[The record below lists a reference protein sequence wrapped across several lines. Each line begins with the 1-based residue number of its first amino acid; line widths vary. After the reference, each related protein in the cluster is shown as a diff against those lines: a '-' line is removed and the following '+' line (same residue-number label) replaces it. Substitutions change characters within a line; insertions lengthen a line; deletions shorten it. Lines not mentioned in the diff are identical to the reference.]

1 MRGIKLALSEKE
13 RNELRAYKKAGGYSL
28 RAFNRASILLF
39 LDKGVS
45 STEIERLLEVDRSTI
60 WRTRKRYLAFGL
72 ESALAEAPRPGQ
84 PKKYTTAHE
93 AELIAL
99 ACSPAPKGRRR
110 WTIRLLVSVLHRQ
123 KGFETITYASVR
135 TLLKKTT

>member
-1 MRGIKLALSEKE
+1 MRGISLELSKKE
-13 RNELRAYKKAGGYSL
+13 RAKLRTYKKAGGYSL
-28 RAFNRASILLF
+28 RGFNRASILLF

-45 STEIERLLEVDRSTI
+45 SAEIERLLEVDRSTI
-60 WRTRKRYLAFGL
+60 WRTHKRYLEVGL
-72 ESALAEAPRPGQ
+72 EAALAEVPRPGQ

-93 AELIAL
+93 AEVIAL

-110 WTIRLLVSVLHRQ
+110 WTIRLLVSTLRKQ

-135 TLLKKTT
+135 TVLKKTT